1 MHGPAGRVKSIYFQE
16 YLWSISL
23 NPFLPNAT
31 SLYPLK
37 ISKNRK
43 ERKGKGVLKPQRK
56 GVLWTNGLI
65 KFHLKVPG
73 VNPCLFE
80 GKQR

>member
-23 NPFLPNAT
+23 NPFLLNAT

-43 ERKGKGVLKPQRK
+43 V
-56 GVLWTNGLI
+56 
-65 KFHLKVPG
+65 
-73 VNPCLFE
+73 
-80 GKQR
+80 